1 MKKVTFIL
9 LLSLKASMLLAQE
22 QEVSMDALLQEY
34 KEESA
39 LSKQTKKD
47 TSGLLYLYTREMLE
61 KMQARTLK
69 DVLKTIPGMNLYRK
83 GNILSIAPASNM
95 PMFVTSVRI
104 LINDH
109 DMSSSFNGS
118 SYLLWSDVA
127 LDYIDHIEIYKG
139 TSSIAFGSESAP
151 IVIKLYTKNAN
162 REIGSKVRLMLD
174 NRGSSHASFYNAQKV
189 NDNLSYFA
197 YGHID
202 NIDNKKYH
210 KEFNNQNY
218 HYSSD
223 AHTYNLYAN
232 IAYKETTI
240 ELGAKESTEDIF
252 AGHGMRATPQD
263 ANVKRSQKYLHI
275 TQKLPQYFRVQLSLD
290 HITYAHNSRD
300 DNGIF
305 IIGAPPVTHFDP
317 HNDDNIYSVTVD
329 KVFQNKN
336 NKLTIGAF
344 YKYKKFEFTKFNNAV
359 IENAL
364 HYSSLYAEDIYL
376 FNDNIKFVAS
386 IKENL
391 LHYRKEIKSDNQLS
405 YKAGINYKN
414 DKWDTQLLYTHTYFI
429 VPFMDY
435 YNPFRASTTVK
446 NLHSPE
452 SDIYLASAKYHF
464 SKQNS
469 LSIAVSYRSLED
481 PVIHNPNSGEFLNRN
496 GYTAKYITPEMTFLH
511 NFNHNNKF
519 DITFYDTYNY
529 TDKLLSPKW
538 GINARL
544 FNTYQKFDVY
554 NELVYKSAY
563 TDAMTQKHLKASYD
577 WTAALKY
584 HGTKDFS
591 VGLRGENILNTGLKQ
606 AYRNTPETYPLIEQK
621 FWLNLEYLF

>member
-1 MKKVTFIL
+1 MT
-9 LLSLKASMLLAQE
+9 SMLPAQE
-22 QEVSMDALLQEY
+22 QETNMDTLLQQY

-69 DVLKTIPGMNLYRK
+69 DVLKTVPGMNLYRV
-83 GNILSIAPASNM
+83 GNILTIAPASNM
-95 PMFVTSVRI
+95 PMFVTGVRI

-151 IVIKLYTKNAN
+151 IVVKLYTKDTN
-162 REIGSKVRLMLD
+162 REIGSKVRFMLD

-189 NDNLSYFA
+189 NNNLSYFA

-210 KEFNNQNY
+210 KQFNNQSY
-218 HYSSD
+218 QYSSD
-223 AHTYNLYAN
+223 THAYNLYAN
-232 IAYKETTI
+232 IAYKKTTM
-240 ELGAKESTEDIF
+240 ELGAKESTENIF
-252 AGHGMRATPQD
+252 VGHGMQATPKD
-263 ANVKRSQKYLHI
+263 TSVKKSQKYLHI
-275 TQKLPQYFRVQLSLD
+275 TQKLPQHFRVQLSLD
-290 HITYAHNSRD
+290 HITYSQNSRD

-305 IIGAPPVTHFDP
+305 IVDAPSVTRFDP
-317 HNDDNIYSVTVD
+317 YDKDNIYSVTVD
-329 KVFQNKN
+329 KVFQSKN
-336 NKLTIGAF
+336 NKLTVGVF
-344 YKYKKFEFTKFNNAV
+344 YKYKEFKFTKFNNAHV
-359 IENAL
+359 ENAL
-364 HYSSLYAEDIYL
+364 HYNSLYAEDIYL
-376 FNDNIKFVAS
+376 FNENLKFVAS
-386 IKENL
+386 IKENM
-391 LHYRKEIKSDNQLS
+391 LHYKKEINHDNQLS

-414 DKWDTQLLYTHTYFI
+414 NKLDTQLLYTHTYFI

-435 YNPFRASTTVK
+435 YNPFRASTTAK
-446 NLHSPE
+446 KLHSPK
-452 SDIYLASAKYHF
+452 SDIYIASAKYHF

-469 LSIAVSYRSLED
+469 LSLAVSYRSVKD
-481 PVIHNPNSGEFLNRN
+481 PIVHNQNSGEFLNRD
-496 GYTAKYITPEMTFLH
+496 GYTAKYIIPEMTFLH
-511 NFNHNNKF
+511 NFNHNNRF

-529 TDKLLSPKW
+529 TDKLFSPKW
-538 GINARL
+538 GINTRL
-544 FNTYQKFDVY
+544 FNSYKKFDIY

-563 TDAMTQKHLKASYD
+563 TDAITQKHLKASYD

-584 HGTKDFS
+584 HVTEDFS

-606 AYRNTPETYPLIEQK
+606 AYRNAPSTYPLIEQK